1 MGFEYKCIS
10 APMNIIIKKQSDMD
24 QAVADFANIINNETT
39 QGWEFYSM
47 EQIATTVP
55 AGCLA
60 ALFGKKD
67 ETTYHNMLIFRRAR

>member
-39 QGWEFYSM
+39 QG
-47 EQIATTVP
+47 
-55 AGCLA
+55 
-60 ALFGKKD
+60 
-67 ETTYHNMLIFRRAR
+67 